1 MKKTII
7 LITLLTITTLNA
19 NNYQKRYIHN
29 GVSNHIS
36 YQKNV
41 RSGFNNVHKAALK
54 GDSHSQYS
62 LALMFHYGK
71 GIRQNAELAR
81 LWFTRAAKKGH
92 PQAQTVLYR
101 FYSAKK
107 PQYLSRQAS
116 RYTMQFRRFR

>member
-1 MKKTII
+1 MRKIII
-7 LITLLTITTLNA
+7 LTTLLTLTTVNA
-19 NNYQKRYIHN
+19 NNYQ
-29 GVSNHIS
+29 SS
-36 YQKNV
+36 YSHLIVPNDTIKQQYMRN
-41 RSGFNNVHKAALK
+41 SFNKLHKAALR

-62 LALMFHYGK
+62 LGLMFHYGN

-92 PQAQTVLYR
+92 AQAQIILYR

-116 RYTMQFRRFR
+116 RYIM